1 MSKVTGK
8 TSRGGPGLRGTRR
21 RQFLRTL
28 ALATGSAAALPVR
41 SWAQVP
47 GANGDIRVAV
57 VGFNGQGRVH
67 IEGFRKT
74 PGCRVVALCD
84 CDSAVL
90 EREAKRFQDRG
101 EPVARFT
108 DVRKLLESRSVDVIS
123 TATPNHWH
131 SLITIWACQ
140 AGKDVYV
147 EKPVSHGVWEGRKMV
162 EAARKYGRIVQTG
175 TQSRSSTGISG
186 AITWLHSGNLG
197 KIKLAR
203 GLCYK
208 RRPTLGRVNGPQP
221 IPGTV
226 NYDLWCG
233 PAAREPL
240 MRYKF
245 HYDWHW
251 FWNTGCGDIGN
262 QGVHEM
268 DLARWALGETQV
280 SPLVMSIGGRLGRTD
295 DGETPNTQFVMHY
308 YQKAPLFFE
317 VRGLPEKTGLSAM
330 PQHRGLSIGV
340 VVDCEGG
347 SLVIRANDAT
357 ALDAEGKVI
366 RKFGDGSD
374 HRARHFANFIEAV
387 RLRNHGF
394 LHADILEGHISSALC
409 HTGNISHRLGKAAPA
424 TLIREQI
431 MGDDDA
437 VDALE
442 RMQEHLGANGV
453 SIAGPAASL
462 GPLLVMDPET
472 ERFENPYANVLL
484 KRRYRAGFTVP
495 ESV

>member
-1 MSKVTGK
+1 MSKLT
-8 TSRGGPGLRGTRR
+8 R
-21 RQFLRTL
+21 RQFLRTS
-28 ALATGSAAALPVR
+28 AIAAGAAALPVR

-47 GANGDIRVAV
+47 GANGDIRVGV

-90 EREAKRFQDRG
+90 DREAKHFQDRG
-101 EPVARFT
+101 EPVAKFT
-108 DVRKLLESRSVDVIS
+108 DVRKLLESKSVDVIS

-147 EKPVSHGVWEGRKMV
+147 EKPVSHNVWEGRKMV
-162 EAARKYGRIVQTG
+162 EASRKYGRIVQTG
-175 TQSRSSTGISG
+175 TQSRSSAGIRE
-186 AITWLHSGNLG
+186 AITWLHAGNLG

-203 GLCYK
+203 GFCYK

-233 PAAREPL
+233 PASKEPL

-251 FWNTGCGDIGN
+251 FWNSGCGDIGN
-262 QGVHEM
+262 QGIHEM

-280 SPLVMSIGGRLGRTD
+280 SPLVMSIGGRLGYTD
-295 DGETPNTQFVMHY
+295 NGETPNTQVAMHY

-317 VRGLPEKTGLSAM
+317 VRGLPEKTGSAAM
-330 PQHRGLSIGV
+330 PQYHGVSIGV

-347 SLVIRANDAT
+347 SLVIRANDAS
-357 ALDAEGKVI
+357 ALDSEGKVI
-366 RKFGDGSD
+366 QKFGDGSD
-374 HRARHFANFIEAV
+374 HRARHFSNFIEAV

-394 LHADILEGHISSALC
+394 LNADILEGHISSALC
-409 HTGNISHRLGKAAPA
+409 HTGNISHRLGKATSAR
-424 TLIREQI
+424 LIREQI
-431 MGDDDA
+431 SGDDDA

-453 SIAGPAASL
+453 SIAGPVASL

-472 ERFENPYANVLL
+472 ERFENPSANALL

-495 ESV
+495 DSV